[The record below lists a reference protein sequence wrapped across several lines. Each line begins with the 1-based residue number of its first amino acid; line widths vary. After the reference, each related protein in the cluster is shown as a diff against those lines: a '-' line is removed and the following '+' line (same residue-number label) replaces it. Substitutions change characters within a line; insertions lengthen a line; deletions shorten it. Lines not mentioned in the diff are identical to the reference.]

1 MCAICVKDIRHYFS
15 IEAEQGMEQA
25 SYEGPQVDR
34 VGQPGR
40 KTCILSA
47 KI

>member
-1 MCAICVKDIRHYFS
+1 MCAIFVKDIRHYFS

-34 VGQPGR
+34 VGHPGR
-40 KTCILSA
+40 KTCILLA